1 MSDPTKK
8 SIVINKSFLSGS
20 AGSSSSHAQN
30 KKSKKNTRNLSE
42 EIIKPN
48 KLKKMLLDK
57 INAKRKAE
65 HSSPDSSLSGIISSS
80 SKSNSKSNSNSNS
93 NSNNTNTLDI
103 SKETKIFS
111 SEFKKSLDFL
121 DSYIGQKKTDR
132 YNQKTKTL
140 KKQNPYSPS
149 TSPSTS
155 LNNDILKSL
164 HSNNITPNIHAS
176 RSPNSINQSLPP
188 QGYIT
193 QPMQY
198 QHRHRQATQQHIVA
212 PAPAPTPTHA
222 PLHRPQQTP
231 IFQKIELQIPNKPH
245 HSISPNILPNTVP
258 KINLAIGK
266 PGNSTFV
273 YTELPPEL
281 QNFTPPVYN
290 ISSPSLSSLS
300 SLTAVDVPPTIDSLP
315 ALDSYHKPIDVIDSR
330 DNMKIDVNNNNNSE
344 LLDAGFGMKN
354 EMNGGTVE
362 TDGLGLDVELSNTSL
377 LPTST
382 TFSPIK
388 LSDDAPYGC
397 LKGGKKPTFR
407 MYNKTI
413 KNNLRFSSNDGTYSD
428 RQTKLKE
435 LQNKHSNKKTF
446 FENDGGSKNNDNDN
460 DNDNDN
466 ENDND
471 NDNNNNNNND
481 DKKSRNM
488 RRTKIR
494 RRLRKTITKK
504 FKLGKQAGN
513 VVGVWIKNNDTRKN
527 IQKEHGLLKSKQ
539 LGEVKKY
546 LVEKN
551 LIKIGSTAP
560 PGVIRNIYEA
570 SMLSGEVENIGKGV
584 GLHNFLEDKKAW

>member
-65 HSSPDSSLSGIISSS
+65 HSSPDGSLSGSISSS
-80 SKSNSKSNSNSNS
+80 SKSNSNI

-121 DSYIGQKKTDR
+121 DSYIGQKNTDR

-140 KKQNPYSPS
+140 KKQNPSSTSP
-149 TSPSTS
+149 SPSTS

-193 QPMQY
+193 QPMQH
-198 QHRHRQATQQHIVA
+198 QHQHRQATQQHNVA

-222 PLHRPQQTP
+222 PLHRQQQTP

-290 ISSPSLSSLS
+290 ISSVAEGPMTLE
-300 SLTAVDVPPTIDSLP
+300 TLP

-330 DNMKIDVNNNNNSE
+330 DNVKIDVNNNNSE
-344 LLDAGFGMKN
+344 LLDIATSMEN
-354 EMNGGTVE
+354 DADSMNMI
-362 TDGLGLDVELSNTSL
+362 DSSSTSL
-377 LPTST
+377 FPTST

-388 LSDDAPYGC
+388 LSDDTPYGC
-397 LKGGKKPTFR
+397 LKDGKKPTFR

-413 KNNLRFSSNDGTYSD
+413 KNNTRFSADNESNQDSTYSE
-428 RQTKLKE
+428 RQTKLKD
-435 LQNKHSNKKTF
+435 LKNRHNKKASTISQNGNA
-446 FENDGGSKNNDNDN
+446 ENENAE
-460 DNDNDN
+460 N
-466 ENDND
+466 ENDESDSNE
-471 NDNNNNNNND
+471 NR
-481 DKKSRNM
+481 KSHSLRK
-488 RRTKIR
+488 TKIR
-494 RRLRKTITKK
+494 RRLRKTINKK

>member
-20 AGSSSSHAQN
+20 VGSSSSHTQN

-65 HSSPDSSLSGIISSS
+65 QTSPATYVGSSS
-80 SKSNSKSNSNSNS
+80 GSG
-93 NSNNTNTLDI
+93 SNNANTLDI

-140 KKQNPYSPS
+140 KKQNPS
-149 TSPSTS
+149 SPSTS
-155 LNNDILKSL
+155 LNSDILKSL
-164 HSNNITPNIHAS
+164 HSNNITPNTHAS
-176 RSPNSINQSLPP
+176 YSSYASHPPNNINQSLPP
-188 QGYIT
+188 QGYVT

-198 QHRHRQATQQHIVA
+198 QQQRIAA
-212 PAPAPTPTHA
+212 PIAPPIAASAPA
-222 PLHRPQQTP
+222 PLHRQQQTP
-231 IFQKIELQIPNKPH
+231 LFQKIELQIPNKPT

-266 PGNSTFV
+266 PANSTFV

-300 SLTAVDVPPTIDSLP
+300 AAEGPVMLDSLP
-315 ALDSYHKPIDVIDSR
+315 PLDVYNKPIDAIDSR
-330 DNMKIDVNNNNNSE
+330 EMSKIDYNNSE
-344 LLDAGFGMKN
+344 LVNMETSMENNTDL
-354 EMNGGTVE
+354 MNMIE
-362 TDGLGLDVELSNTSL
+362 SSNTSL

-413 KNNLRFSSNDGTYSD
+413 KNNTRFSDDESNQDSTYSE

-435 LQNKHSNKKTF
+435 LKNKHNKKASTLSQNGNT
-446 FENDGGSKNNDNDN
+446 ENKNENKNEN
-460 DNDNDN
+460 EN
-466 ENDND
+466 ENDNSESG
-471 NDNNNNNNND
+471 NNEN
-481 DKKSRNM
+481 RNSHSL
-488 RRTKIR
+488 RKTKIR

-584 GLHNFLEDKKAW
+584 GLHNFLEDKKSW

>member
-20 AGSSSSHAQN
+20 VSSGSSQLQN
-30 KKSKKNTRNLSE
+30 KKSKRNTRNLSE

-65 HSSPDSSLSGIISSS
+65 QSSS
-80 SKSNSKSNSNSNS
+80 ASSDTGNKAD
-93 NSNNTNTLDI
+93 TLDI

-132 YNQKTKTL
+132 HAQKTKTL
-140 KKQNPYSPS
+140 KKQNI
-149 TSPSTS
+149 SPSTS

-164 HSNNITPNIHAS
+164 HNNNVTNTYSLYP
-176 RSPNSINQSLPP
+176 PNSINQSLPT
-188 QGYIT
+188 QGYVT
-193 QPMQY
+193 QYVQPAQPA
-198 QHRHRQATQQHIVA
+198 QPRQ
-212 PAPAPTPTHA
+212 
-222 PLHRPQQTP
+222 QQTP
-231 IFQKIELQIPNKPH
+231 LFQKIELQIPNKSH
-245 HSISPNILPNTVP
+245 HNTHPQGMSPNILPNAVP

-266 PGNSTFV
+266 PTNASFV

-281 QNFTPPVYN
+281 QNYTPPVYN
-290 ISSPSLSSLS
+290 ISSPSLSSVE
-300 SLTAVDVPPTIDSLP
+300 APVMMDSLP
-315 ALDSYHKPIDVIDSR
+315 QLNVTQPDAYNKPIGAIGAIDSR
-330 DNMKIDVNNNNNSE
+330 EMPKIEYNNSE
-344 LLDAGFGMKN
+344 LVDM
-354 EMNGGTVE
+354 E
-362 TDGLGLDVELSNTSL
+362 TSMENDTESSNTSL
-377 LPTST
+377 FPTTT

-388 LSDDAPYGC
+388 LSDDTPYGC
-397 LKGGKKPTFR
+397 LKDGKKPTFR

-413 KNNLRFSSNDGTYSD
+413 KNNIRFSDNESNSDVTYSD
-428 RQTKLKE
+428 RQTKLKD
-435 LQNKHSNKKTF
+435 LQNKHNKKSSMLHQNGNM
-446 FENDGGSKNNDNDN
+446 ENENENKNENKNDNDES
-460 DNDNDN
+460 DSN
-466 ENDND
+466 ENKNSH
-471 NDNNNNNNND
+471 NLR
-481 DKKSRNM
+481 K
-488 RRTKIR
+488 TKIR

-504 FKLGKQAGN
+504 FKLGKQSGN
-513 VVGVWIKNNDTRKN
+513 IVGVLIKNNDTRKN

-546 LVEKN
+546 LVDKN

-570 SMLSGEVENIGKGV
+570 CMLSGEVENIGKGI

>member
-1 MSDPTKK
+1 MSDSTKK
-8 SIVINKSFLSGS
+8 SIVINKAFLSG
-20 AGSSSSHAQN
+20 GDSSSSLHTQN
-30 KKSKKNTRNLSE
+30 KKSKKNTRIFSE
-42 EIIKPN
+42 EIVKPN

-65 HSSPDSSLSGIISSS
+65 QTSAVTSMSGG
-80 SKSNSKSNSNSNS
+80 SKED
-93 NSNNTNTLDI
+93 TLDI

-121 DSYIGQKKTDR
+121 DSYIGQKRNEK
-132 YNQKTKTL
+132 NNKNNNNKTKTL
-140 KKQNPYSPS
+140 KKQGPS
-149 TSPSTS
+149 VSTS

-164 HSNNITPNIHAS
+164 HSNSITQNTSVPTTYPSHATRAS
-176 RSPNSINQSLPP
+176 NSINQSLPP
-188 QGYIT
+188 QGYVA
-193 QPMQY
+193 QPIVS
-198 QHRHRQATQQHIVA
+198 RPPQHI
-212 PAPAPTPTHA
+212 PAPTHA
-222 PLHRPQQTP
+222 PTHAPIAAPLNRPQHSP
-231 IFQKIELQIPNKPH
+231 LFQKIELQIPNKPNQ
-245 HSISPNILPNTVP
+245 SVSPNILPDAVP

-266 PGNSTFV
+266 PVNSAFV

-290 ISSPSLSSLS
+290 ISSPSLS

-354 EMNGGTVE
+354 EMNGGTIE

-460 DNDNDN
+460 DNDN

-471 NDNNNNNNND
+471 NDNDNDNNNNNND

-494 RRLRKTITKK
+494 KKFRKTITKK
-504 FKLGKQAGN
+504 FKLGKQPGTN
-513 VVGVWIKNNDTRKN
+513 IVGVLIKNNDTRKN

-539 LGEVKKY
+539 LGEIKKY

-570 SMLSGEVENIGKGV
+570 SMLSGEVENIGKGI
-584 GLHNFLEDKKAW
+584 GLHNFLEDRKVW

>member
-20 AGSSSSHAQN
+20 DNSGSLPAQN

-65 HSSPDSSLSGIISSS
+65 QNSYTSSAS
-80 SKSNSKSNSNSNS
+80 
-93 NSNNTNTLDI
+93 SNNADTLDI

-193 QPMQY
+193 QPVQH
-198 QHRHRQATQQHIVA
+198 QHRYRQATQQHIVAHA

-290 ISSPSLSSLS
+290 ISSVAEGPMTLE
-300 SLTAVDVPPTIDSLP
+300 TLP

-330 DNMKIDVNNNNNSE
+330 DNMKIDVNNNNSE
-344 LLDAGFGMKN
+344 LLDIATSIEN
-354 EMNGGTVE
+354 DADSMNMI
-362 TDGLGLDVELSNTSL
+362 DSSSTSL
-377 LPTST
+377 FPTST

-388 LSDDAPYGC
+388 LSDDTPYGC
-397 LKGGKKPTFR
+397 LKDGKKPTFR

-413 KNNLRFSSNDGTYSD
+413 KNNTRFSADNESNQDSTYSE
-428 RQTKLKE
+428 RQTKLKD
-435 LQNKHSNKKTF
+435 LKNRHNKKASTISQNGNA
-446 FENDGGSKNNDNDN
+446 E
-460 DNDNDN
+460 N
-466 ENDND
+466 ENAENENAENENGESDSNE
-471 NDNNNNNNND
+471 N
-481 DKKSRNM
+481 RNSHSL
-488 RRTKIR
+488 RKTKIR

-527 IQKEHGLLKSKQ
+527 IQKEQGLLKSKQ

>member
-65 HSSPDSSLSGIISSS
+65 HSSPDGSLSGSSNS
-80 SKSNSKSNSNSNS
+80 SSNSKSNNT
-93 NSNNTNTLDI
+93 SNNTNTLDI

-140 KKQNPYSPS
+140 KKQNPSSPS

-193 QPMQY
+193 QPVQY
-198 QHRHRQATQQHIVA
+198 QHRQATQQHIV
-212 PAPAPTPTHA
+212 APAPTPTHA

-290 ISSPSLSSLS
+290 ISSVAEGPMTLE
-300 SLTAVDVPPTIDSLP
+300 TLP

-330 DNMKIDVNNNNNSE
+330 DNVKIDVNNNNLE
-344 LLDAGFGMKN
+344 LLDIATSMEN
-354 EMNGGTVE
+354 DADSMNMI
-362 TDGLGLDVELSNTSL
+362 DSSSTSL
-377 LPTST
+377 FPTST

-388 LSDDAPYGC
+388 LSDDTPYGC
-397 LKGGKKPTFR
+397 LKDGKKPTFR

-413 KNNLRFSSNDGTYSD
+413 KNNTRFSADNESNQDTTYSE
-428 RQTKLKE
+428 RQTKLKD
-435 LQNKHSNKKTF
+435 LKNRHNKKASTISQNGNA
-446 FENDGGSKNNDNDN
+446 E
-460 DNDNDN
+460 N
-466 ENDND
+466 ENAENENAENENGESDSNE
-471 NDNNNNNNND
+471 N
-481 DKKSRNM
+481 RNSHSL
-488 RRTKIR
+488 RKTKIR

-527 IQKEHGLLKSKQ
+527 IQKEQGLLKSKQ